1 MAEQILSAEQQFP
14 LSGSM
19 TQVVRVFG
27 DLCFH
32 TDGDIQL
39 LAFAP
44 DGKLLS
50 IEDLG
55 VLRTWD
61 PGTGQQ
67 LRWTFLSD
75 LETLW
80 AISPEANLIASATD
94 DLTLW
99 EISSGKVLDTIPQPS
114 WVTAIVFGPAGN
126 LLATGHDDGVLRVWD
141 VASRGLRYEFPGPKR
156 PISALVVKAAG
167 SLLASG
173 G

>member
-1 MAEQILSAEQQFP
+1 MAEQILPAEQQFP
-14 LSGSM
+14 MSGSM
-19 TQVVRVFG
+19 TQVIRVFG

-44 DGKLLS
+44 DAKLLS

-80 AISPEANLIASATD
+80 AVSPEANLIASATD
-94 DLTLW
+94 DLT
-99 EISSGKVLDTIPQPS
+99 GKSPPGKFSTRFRSLPGSRPS
-114 WVTAIVFGPAGN
+114 CSDPRATCWPPAMT
-126 LLATGHDDGVLRVWD
+126 TG
-141 VASRGLRYEFPGPKR
+141 SF
-156 PISALVVKAAG
+156 
-167 SLLASG
+167 ASG
-173 G
+173 M